1 MNSTFDREERR
12 KQKEYLKTIYSD
24 YDAKRHDV
32 FVERH
37 NKEMDNNRIQEYM
50 KNRGIVEWIQTI

>member
-1 MNSTFDREERR
+1 MNHTFDREERR

-32 FVERH
+32 FVKRYNIETD
-37 NKEMDNNRIQEYM
+37 NKMIQQYM
-50 KNRGIVEWIQTI
+50 KNRGIIE